1 VPPPA
6 TKSVG
11 RSYLPAP
18 PDDTHS
24 PWTESRLLLTLCTMG
39 KAVDILERFGQRVRE
54 LRRAEG
60 LSQEAFAAKCGLDRT
75 YMGGI
80 ERGERNL
87 ALRNINLIAETL
99 EMSLSELMR
108 GL

>member
-1 VPPPA
+1 MHADAKKAYLPPA
-6 TKSVG
+6 
-11 RSYLPAP
+11 A
-18 PDDTHS
+18 DDTHS
-24 PWTESRLLLTLCTMG
+24 PWTESRLLLNLLDMG
-39 KAVDILERFGQRVRE
+39 KAVDILERFGQRVRD
-54 LRRAEG
+54 LRRAKG

-87 ALRNINLIAETL
+87 ALRNINLIAKTL
-99 EMSLSELMR
+99 GMSLSELMR